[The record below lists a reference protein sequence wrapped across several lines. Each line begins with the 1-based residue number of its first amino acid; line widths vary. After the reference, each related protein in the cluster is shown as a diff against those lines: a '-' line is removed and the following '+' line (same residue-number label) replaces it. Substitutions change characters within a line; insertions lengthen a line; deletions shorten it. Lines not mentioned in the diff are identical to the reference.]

1 MPKYLYRCTKCSNE
15 IDIWHSMS
23 SIAEDCVKC
32 NTSGSLVKIPSFFTT
47 TESSKKEEGKVGD
60 LVKSSIEDFRKDL
73 KDEKK
78 IIKEEFN
85 KP

>member
-1 MPKYLYRCTKCSNE
+1 
-15 IDIWHSMS
+15 MS
-23 SIAEDCVKC
+23 SKIEDCESC
-32 NTSGSLVKIPSFFTT
+32 NTENSLVRVPASFTT
-47 TESSKKEEGKVGD
+47 AESNNKEEGRVGD

-78 IIKEEFN
+78 RIKEEFY

>member
-1 MPKYLYRCTKCSNE
+1 MPKYLYRCTKCSSE
-15 IDIWHSMS
+15 IEIWHSMS
-23 SIAEDCVKC
+23 SKAEDCTKC
-32 NTSGSLVKIPSFFTT
+32 TATGSLVKIPSSFTT
-47 TESSKKEEGKVGD
+47 KENNKEEEKVGN

-78 IIKEEFN
+78 RIKEEFY